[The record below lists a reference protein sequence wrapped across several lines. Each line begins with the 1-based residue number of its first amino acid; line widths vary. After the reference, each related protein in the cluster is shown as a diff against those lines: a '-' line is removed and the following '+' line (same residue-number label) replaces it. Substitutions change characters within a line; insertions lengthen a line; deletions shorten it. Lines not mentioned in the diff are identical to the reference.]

1 MVHTL
6 HRALPRLFARVAALL
21 ICFVI
26 ACAAAPAV
34 RGEAGYTAYLD
45 IPVVNGAGES
55 AGGLNPELPLDIS
68 QLRAGLDQARADGVA
83 PQRYAALLHQYWL
96 AVATADADIDLAGW
110 DPIQGVAANSRTFT
124 QVYVNYLRL
133 TTAHPEFYWTGLAG
147 LAGGSFASGFFDMSD
162 VATILSVP
170 GIHQLGDAV
179 ADLLRATP
187 APLVAALPADI
198 RLLATEGPRLTA
210 EDLAW
215 FQTRLMIMQKHI
227 FLDQVPMHEAYIA
240 GGLPAIEEMYAA
252 GVLDDNAVQAWRS
265 LATGTV
271 AGYNDALMRMTDREQ
286 NQIIADQW
294 DVTSGGRGPMGR
306 VMTYVSTVAAKPAV
320 PGVRAPG
327 VFAPTVVSAEVDGRT
342 MTLRTPL
349 PDFNWADRD
358 PRWAYITGDLVPCYE
373 RMQAAPGPARQV
385 LSVPFAGDLAAG
397 RLLNRLPDLLTDLTS
412 QWQLTA

>member
-6 HRALPRLFARVAALL
+6 HRALPRVFARTAALL

-26 ACAAAPAV
+26 AFAAAPAV
-34 RGEAGYTAYLD
+34 RAEAGYTAYLD

-55 AGGLNPELPLDIS
+55 AGGLNPELPLDTS
-68 QLRAGLDQARADGVA
+68 TLAAALEQARADGIS
-83 PQRYAALLHQYWL
+83 PRRYAALLHQYWL
-96 AVATADADIDLAGW
+96 TVATTDADIDLAAW
-110 DPIQGVAANSRTFT
+110 DPIRGVAANSRTFT

-170 GIHQLGDAV
+170 GIHQIGGAV

-187 APLVAALPADI
+187 PQLVAALPADI

-227 FLDQVPMHEAYIA
+227 FLDQVPMHEAYVA

-252 GVLDDNAVQAWRS
+252 GVLDDNAVRAWRS

-271 AGYNDALMRMTDREQ
+271 AGYDDALMRMTDREQ

-294 DVTSGGRGPMGR
+294 DLTAQGQGAMGR
-306 VMTYVSTVAAKPAV
+306 VMTYVSTLAAKPAV

-327 VFAPTVVSAEVDGRT
+327 VFAPTTVSAEVDGRT

-349 PDFNWADRD
+349 PAFNWADRD
-358 PRWAYITGDLVPCYE
+358 PRWTYITGDLVPCYE
-373 RMQAAPGPARQV
+373 RMQAAPGLARQV

-397 RLLNRLPDLLTDLTS
+397 RLLNRLPDLIADLTS